1 MKKTFEPMQL
11 STSEA
16 IVLQQLHEDG
26 EDDISLLSR
35 QLGLPR
41 GRILALVNSL
51 KQKGLLI
58 INHDYQGTW
67 VRLSRKGNR
76 LIAYLWPEMQLR
88 GIY

>member
-26 EDDISLLSR
+26 EDDVSLLSR

-51 KQKGLLI
+51 KQKGLII
-58 INHDYQGTW
+58 INHEYQGTW